1 MGRNLVSDQVTCER
15 CHLPG
20 RRLRGHV
27 APEGWYF
34 ASVTLNPEGDHD
46 PGDLLIVH
54 ACSEACRDALWTK
67 MAGHR
72 WDTIEQRVDVPAEL
86 RRVSDLHI
94 ARLHAEAQRI
104 TDGTYVGGHNPE
116 THAGAAYAR
125 ILLRVCAAIEQ
136 ATETEISLLHTAH
149 EPQKEPC
156 PHDEDP

>member
-1 MGRNLVSDQVTCER
+1 MGRGLVSDQVTCER

-34 ASVTLNPEGDHD
+34 ASVALDPEGDHD

-54 ACSEACRDALWTK
+54 ACSEACRDSLWTK

-72 WDTIEQRVDVPAEL
+72 WDTIEHRVDVPTEL
-86 RRVSDLHI
+86 RRVAGLHI

-116 THAGAAYAR
+116 TYAGASYAR

-136 ATETEISLLHTAH
+136 ATETEISLLHTAQQ
-149 EPQKEPC
+149 PQKEPC
-156 PHDEDP
+156 PP